1 MLPGLE
7 PFARDELKGVA
18 GVQKVDMGKG
28 LVGFLFVGDEA
39 KLSALRTVVAVY
51 KLLHFAVPRPK
62 ALLGHEHLS
71 RLVGA
76 VAALR
81 EREAF
86 GSFRLSAA
94 GSDSAV
100 YTRLTELLAQATG
113 LAHVPDEGEL
123 LIRVRR
129 ARGENRGG
137 KGDAGWE
144 VLLRLTP
151 RPLSARPWRV
161 CNLAGGLNA
170 SVAAAMLR
178 LAAVKPGDHVF
189 NPMCGSGT
197 LLVEQGLEL
206 QPARLLGCDL
216 DPAALACSAQN
227 VQAAGLENIDL
238 FDADAADTGLEA
250 GSVDVIVTDPPW
262 GDALGSHKRN
272 AELYPALLTE
282 MARIAAPGARFVLLT
297 HELKLF
303 DRVLRA
309 QRAWRV
315 TEQVGVFHGGHYP
328 HLYLLSAA

>member
-18 GVQKVDMGKG
+18 GVQQVDVEKG
-28 LVGFLFVGDEA
+28 AVGFRFVGDAA

-71 RLVGA
+71 RLAAA

-81 EREAF
+81 ERETF

-113 LAHVPDEGEL
+113 LPHVPDEGEL

-129 ARGENRGG
+129 AQGKNEGGE
-137 KGDAGWE
+137 GWV

-170 SVAAAMLR
+170 GVAAAMLK
-178 LAAVKPGDHVF
+178 LAAVKPGDRVF

-206 QPARLLGCDL
+206 RPARLLGCDL
-216 DPAALACSAQN
+216 DPAALACSAHN
-227 VQAAGLENIDL
+227 LHAAGVDGVELSAV
-238 FDADAADTGLEA
+238 DATDTGLEP
-250 GSVDVIVTDPPW
+250 GSAEVIVTDPPW
-262 GDALGSHKRN
+262 GDALGSHRRN
-272 AELYPALLTE
+272 AELYPALLRE
-282 MARIAAPGARFVLLT
+282 AARIAAPGARFVLLT

-303 DRVLRA
+303 ERVLRA

-315 TEQVGVFHGGHYP
+315 TEQVRVFHGGHYP
-328 HLYLLSAA
+328 NIYLLSAV

>member
-7 PFARDELKGVA
+7 PFARDELKRVA
-18 GVQKVDMGKG
+18 GVQQVDVGKG
-28 LVGFLFVGDEA
+28 LVGFRFVGDAA

-51 KLLHFAVPRPK
+51 KVLNFAVPRPK

-71 RLVGA
+71 RL
-76 VAALR
+76 AAAAAELR
-81 EREAF
+81 EQEAF
-86 GSFRLSAA
+86 SSFRLSAA

-100 YTRLTELLAQATG
+100 YTRLTELLVQATG
-113 LAHVPDEGEL
+113 LPHVSDEGEL

-137 KGDAGWE
+137 EGWE

-151 RPLSARPWRV
+151 RPLSARSWRV
-161 CNLAGGLNA
+161 CNLVGGLNA
-170 SVAAAMLR
+170 GVAAAMLT
-178 LAAVKPGDHVF
+178 LAAVKPGDCVF

-227 VQAAGLENIDL
+227 VQAAGLEDIDL

-262 GDALGSHKRN
+262 GDALGSHRRN

-282 MARIAAPGARFVLLT
+282 MARIAAPGARFVVLT

-303 DRVLRA
+303 ERVLRA
-309 QRAWRV
+309 QRVWRV

-328 HLYLLSAA
+328 HLYLLSAP